1 MNKVET
7 KETIKKWLL
16 GWIGNKPTHIITQT
30 ALKWFELGLFTEEDV
45 AEIDV
50 AIEGENAEVVE

>member
-45 AEIDV
+45 AEID
-50 AIEGENAEVVE
+50 AALESHDTPTEE

>member
-45 AEIDV
+45 AEID
-50 AIEGENAEVVE
+50 AALESHDTPTVE